1 MTTDSIG
8 KPDAEKVHARFD
20 VGAGVSEKPK
30 RGAAIFPKIYIGK
43 DKQDMAAAAA
53 KAAGD
58 RIRAAL
64 AARGEARIIVATGAS
79 QFEFLE
85 ALVKEPGI
93 DWTKVTGFHLDEYVG
108 LPATHK
114 ASFRGYMRER
124 FVAKTPAPL
133 KAFNEV
139 NGEAAD
145 PDAEIAR
152 LEALLRVAPIDVA
165 CVGIGENGHLAFNDP
180 PCDINC
186 ERAYKVVSLDDKC
199 RMQQV
204 GEGWFATKDEVP
216 TQAYSMSMKQILRSR
231 AIVCTCP
238 DARKAAAVKGAL
250 EGPVTVALPSS
261 FMQLH
266 PDCEMFLDPQSAA
279 LLKR

>member
-1 MTTDSIG
+1 M
-8 KPDAEKVHARFD
+8 KV
-20 VGAGVSEKPK
+20 
-30 RGAAIFPKIYIGK
+30 YIGT
-43 DKQDMAAAAA
+43 DKFDMAQKAADMAAD
-53 KAAGD
+53 K
-58 RIRAAL
+58 IRAAI

-108 LPATHK
+108 IPVTHK

-124 FVAKTPAPL
+124 FVAKTPQPM
-133 KAFNEV
+133 KVFNEV

-145 PDAEIAR
+145 QEAEISR

-180 PCDINC
+180 PADFDTN
-186 ERAYKVVSLDDKC
+186 RAYLVVPLDHKC

-204 GEGWFATKDEVP
+204 GEG
-216 TQAYSMSMKQILRSR
+216 
-231 AIVCTCP
+231 
-238 DARKAAAVKGAL
+238 
-250 EGPVTVALPSS
+250 
-261 FMQLH
+261 
-266 PDCEMFLDPQSAA
+266 
-279 LLKR
+279 

>member
-1 MTTDSIG
+1 MIT
-8 KPDAEKVHARFD
+8 
-20 VGAGVSEKPK
+20 
-30 RGAAIFPKIYIGK
+30 YIGK
-43 DKQDMAAAAA
+43 DKLDMAAAAA
-53 KAAGD
+53 HMAGD
-58 RIRAAL
+58 RIRKAL
-64 AARGEARIIVATGAS
+64 QEHGEARIIVATGVS

-108 LPATHK
+108 IPVTHK

-124 FVAKTPAPL
+124 FVSKTPQPM

-145 PDAEIAR
+145 TEAEIDR
-152 LEALLRVAPIDVA
+152 LEALIRTAPIDVA
-165 CVGIGENGHLAFNDP
+165 CVGIGENGHLEFNDP
-180 PCDINC
+180 PCDFDTN
-186 ERAYKVVSLDDKC
+186 RAYKVVPLDDKC

-204 GEGWFATKDEVP
+204 GEGWFATKEDVP
-216 TQAYSMSMKQILRSR
+216 THAFSMTMKQILWSK

-238 DARKAAAVKGAL
+238 DSRKAEAVKGAVD
-250 EGPVTVALPSS
+250 GPVTVQLPSS

-266 PDCEMFLDPQSAA
+266 PDCGMFLDPPSAA
-279 LLKR
+279 LLSK

>member
-1 MTTDSIG
+1 M
-8 KPDAEKVHARFD
+8 KV
-20 VGAGVSEKPK
+20 
-30 RGAAIFPKIYIGK
+30 YIGK
-43 DKQDMAAAAA
+43 DKIDMAAHAA

-58 RIRAAL
+58 RIRAAI
-64 AARGEARIIVATGAS
+64 AANGEARIIVATGAS

-108 LPATHK
+108 IPVTHK

-124 FVAKTPAPL
+124 FVSKTPQPM

-145 PDAEIAR
+145 QDAEISR
-152 LEALLRVAPIDVA
+152 LEALIRVAPIDVA

-180 PCDINC
+180 PADIDTN
-186 ERAYKVVSLDDKC
+186 RAYKVVPLDDKC

-204 GEGWFATKDEVP
+204 GEGWFPTKDDVP
-216 TQAYSMSMKQILRSR
+216 THAFSMTMKQILWSK

-238 DARKAAAVKGAL
+238 DSRKAEAVKGAV
-250 EGPVTVALPSS
+250 EGPVTNMLPSS

-266 PDCEMFLDPQSAA
+266 PDCGMFLDPPSAA
-279 LLKR
+279 LLAGKYA

>member
-1 MTTDSIG
+1 MQ
-8 KPDAEKVHARFD
+8 
-20 VGAGVSEKPK
+20 
-30 RGAAIFPKIYIGK
+30 IYIGK
-43 DKQDMAAAAA
+43 DKMDMATAAA

-58 RIRAAL
+58 KIREAI

-79 QFEFLE
+79 QFEFLA

-108 LPATHK
+108 IPVTHK

-124 FVAKTPAPL
+124 FVSKTTQPM

-145 PDAEIAR
+145 TDAEIAR
-152 LEALLRVAPIDVA
+152 LEALIRSAPIDVA

-180 PCDINC
+180 PADIDC
-186 ERAYKVVSLDDKC
+186 ARAYKVVPLDDKC

-204 GEGWFATKDEVP
+204 GEGWFATKDDVP
-216 TQAYSMSMKQILRSR
+216 THAFSMTMKQILWSKS
-231 AIVCTCP
+231 IVCTCP
-238 DARKAAAVKGAL
+238 DERKAEAVKGAID
-250 EGPVTVALPSS
+250 GPVTNMLPSS
-261 FMQLH
+261 FLQLH
-266 PDCEMFLDPQSAA
+266 PDCLMFLDPPAAHLLSSA
-279 LLKR
+279 K

>member
-1 MTTDSIG
+1 MKT
-8 KPDAEKVHARFD
+8 
-20 VGAGVSEKPK
+20 
-30 RGAAIFPKIYIGK
+30 YIGK
-43 DKQDMAAAAA
+43 DKADMAAAAA
-53 KAAGD
+53 KMAGD
-58 RIRAAL
+58 RIREAL
-64 AARGEARIIVATGAS
+64 ASRGEARIIVATGAS

-108 LPATHK
+108 IPVTHK

-124 FVAKTPAPL
+124 FVSKTPQPM

-145 PDAEIAR
+145 AEAEISR
-152 LEALLRVAPIDVA
+152 LEALIRTAPIDVA

-180 PCDINC
+180 PADIECD
-186 ERAYKVVSLDDKC
+186 RAYKVVPLDDRC

-204 GEGWFATKDEVP
+204 GEGWFATKEDVP
-216 TQAYSMSMKQILRSR
+216 THAFSMTMKQILWSKS
-231 AIVCTCP
+231 IVCTCP
-238 DARKAAAVKGAL
+238 DERKAEAVRGAL
-250 EGPVTVALPSS
+250 EGPVTNMLPSS

-266 PDCEMFLDPQSAA
+266 PDCGMFLDPGSAS
-279 LLKR
+279 LLADRG

>member
-1 MTTDSIG
+1 MKT
-8 KPDAEKVHARFD
+8 
-20 VGAGVSEKPK
+20 
-30 RGAAIFPKIYIGK
+30 YIGK
-43 DKQDMAAAAA
+43 DKADMAAAAA
-53 KAAGD
+53 KMAGD
-58 RIRAAL
+58 RIREAL
-64 AARGEARIIVATGAS
+64 VSRGEARIIVATGAS

-108 LPATHK
+108 IPVTHK

-124 FVAKTPAPL
+124 FVSRTPQPM

-145 PDAEIAR
+145 AEAEISR
-152 LEALLRVAPIDVA
+152 LEAIIRTAPIDVA

-180 PCDINC
+180 PADIDCD
-186 ERAYKVVSLDDKC
+186 RAYKVVPLDDRC

-204 GEGWFATKDEVP
+204 GEGWFATKEDVP
-216 TQAYSMSMKQILRSR
+216 THAFSMTMKQILWSKS
-231 AIVCTCP
+231 IVCTCP
-238 DARKAAAVKGAL
+238 DERKAEAVRGAL
-250 EGPVTVALPSS
+250 EGPVTNMLPSS

-266 PDCEMFLDPQSAA
+266 PDCGMFLDPGSAS
-279 LLKR
+279 LLADRG

>member
-1 MTTDSIG
+1 M
-8 KPDAEKVHARFD
+8 D
-20 VGAGVSEKPK
+20 V
-30 RGAAIFPKIYIGK
+30 YIGK
-43 DKQDMAAAAA
+43 DKMDMAQRAADFAAA
-53 KAAGD
+53 
-58 RIRAAL
+58 RIRKAIAD
-64 AARGEARIIVATGAS
+64 RGEARIIVATGAS
-79 QFEFLE
+79 QFEFLA

-108 LPATHK
+108 IPVEHK

-124 FVAKTPAPL
+124 FVSKTPQPM

-145 PDAEIAR
+145 PEAEIDR
-152 LEALLRVAPIDVA
+152 LETLIRVAPIDVA

-180 PCDINC
+180 PCDIDTN
-186 ERAYKVVSLDDKC
+186 RAYKVVPLDDKC

-204 GEGWFATKDEVP
+204 GEGWFATKDDVP
-216 TQAYSMSMKQILRSR
+216 THAFSMSMKQILWSK

-238 DARKAAAVKGAL
+238 DARKAEAVKGAVD
-250 EGPVTVALPSS
+250 GPVTVQLPSS

-266 PDCEMFLDPQSAA
+266 PDCGMFLDPPSAA
-279 LLKR
+279 LLKK